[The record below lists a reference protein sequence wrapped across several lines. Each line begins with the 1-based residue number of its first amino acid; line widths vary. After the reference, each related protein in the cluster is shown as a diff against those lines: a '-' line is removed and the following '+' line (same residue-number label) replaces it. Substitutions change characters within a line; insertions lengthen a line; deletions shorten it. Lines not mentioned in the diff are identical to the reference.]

1 LYKKA
6 KQDNSKPS
14 RSGMGEQNGLSY
26 EQRKEDHATGTD
38 AWASLDRFRH
48 KKASD
53 VLLAHTFVDTCVSK
67 NMNLDQIAA
76 AVVKVGTDY
85 DTTVQAE
92 LIAGIEKVA
101 ADYVSP
107 ILKKFVPDWAQ
118 LRKNITTN
126 VRADPA
132 AALTGAVG
140 GASAGLHSD
149 PNDAT
154 GTRALRTGFGA
165 IAGAINPRRSK
176 APAAPEMPTK
186 TPYAQTVEMRKK
198 MNTLDPV
205 EKQKAV
211 NEDIELQNKHEQ
223 TQAAAAL
230 QHQKD
235 LAAHTAD
242 NAFKLQRAVPHAG
255 FQAAR
260 SSLTGAG
267 YGGLIDDLYAKVS
280 GAPRTDVAT
289 KALGAI
295 GAMHGGIRGLS
306 YLSPTYG
313 LAGHA
318 ATALAGTTLLG
329 ANEYMRGSQTTGGP
343 AGALAQRLVDIP
355 WHGALKYLGDQEQKD
370 RQKALAVNPK
380 ATLQPQIF
388 GRRENGTPT
397 FSPGNLGRNIQ
408 SWAQTQ
414 ALKPIQDIA
423 TKHNINLTRPD
434 GSFDTTAAQKLLS
447 TFLKPVANEVVDDVQ
462 AKKLDE
468 LASAARSRGLATTTA
483 ATGPDGRPLLRP
495 DGTPLQTFDLEK
507 TKDNLVAKGTEL
519 GGAAVD
525 DIVKNKMRAFKKRLG
540 RTGQQVNQFTDPMFN
555 MLGMGQMSPWQR
567 YALLAGGLAGGA
579 GMLMQNP
586 YMMGAGA
593 LGMGA
598 GMYPYVGGMAN
609 PWLQRQYGFGLP
621 GTNVYTGQLPPTA
634 PPQQ

>member
-1 LYKKA
+1 
-6 KQDNSKPS
+6 
-14 RSGMGEQNGLSY
+14 
-26 EQRKEDHATGTD
+26 
-38 AWASLDRFRH
+38 
-48 KKASD
+48 
-53 VLLAHTFVDTCVSK
+53 
-67 NMNLDQIAA
+67 
-76 AVVKVGTDY
+76 
-85 DTTVQAE
+85 
-92 LIAGIEKVA
+92 
-101 ADYVSP
+101 
-107 ILKKFVPDWAQ
+107 
-118 LRKNITTN
+118 
-126 VRADPA
+126 
-132 AALTGAVG
+132 
-140 GASAGLHSD
+140 
-149 PNDAT
+149 
-154 GTRALRTGFGA
+154 
-165 IAGAINPRRSK
+165 
-176 APAAPEMPTK
+176 
-186 TPYAQTVEMRKK
+186 
-198 MNTLDPV
+198 
-205 EKQKAV
+205 
-211 NEDIELQNKHEQ
+211 
-223 TQAAAAL
+223 
-230 QHQKD
+230 
-235 LAAHTAD
+235 
-242 NAFKLQRAVPHAG
+242 
-255 FQAAR
+255 
-260 SSLTGAG
+260 LTGAG